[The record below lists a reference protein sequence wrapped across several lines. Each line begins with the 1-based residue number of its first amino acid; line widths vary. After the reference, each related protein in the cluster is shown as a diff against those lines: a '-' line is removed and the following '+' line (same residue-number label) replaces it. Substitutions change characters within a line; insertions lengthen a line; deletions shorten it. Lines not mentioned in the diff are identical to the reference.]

1 MSKGCDAPALYHI
14 LMCKYICNSNI
25 WYERSAKGAFDTLI
39 ILGKFAYFGER
50 WYTYEGIPGT
60 SFQKMVRPCLPE
72 LFIEELGTLLGKE
85 AGLERYCCGHS
96 CGNREKLFF
105 I

>member
-85 AGLERYCCGHS
+85 VGLKRYCCGH
-96 CGNREKLFF
+96 REKLFF